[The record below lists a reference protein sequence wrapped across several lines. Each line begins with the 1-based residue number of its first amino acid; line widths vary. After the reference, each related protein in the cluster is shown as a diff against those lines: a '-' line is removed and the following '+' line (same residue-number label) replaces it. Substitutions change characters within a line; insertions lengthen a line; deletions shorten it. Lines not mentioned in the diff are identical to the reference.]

1 MKKKRGIKDIKLFLL
16 DLDGT
21 VYLGDRLIEGAS
33 EFIEAVRERGRR
45 VVFLTNNSSRSRR
58 QYIEK
63 LTGMGIECGAE
74 DVYISSDAALKL
86 LVERYGGKRVFVLG
100 TQSLTD
106 FFSEGGVNIT
116 ERDPEVV
123 VVGYDTELT
132 YRKLCTA
139 TTALRRGAAYIVTH
153 SDINCPAYP
162 EFVPDA
168 GSIIALIGEST
179 GRRPQFDC
187 GKPYVFMGESIS
199 ERYGFVKE
207 EVAMVGDRL
216 YTDIKF
222 GLNNGFF
229 TVLTLSGETDAE
241 AYERSG
247 LEADLVV
254 ESIGKMTE
262 ML

>member
-106 FFSEGGVNIT
+106 FF
-116 ERDPEVV
+116 
-123 VVGYDTELT
+123 
-132 YRKLCTA
+132 
-139 TTALRRGAAYIVTH
+139 LR
-153 SDINCPAYP
+153 
-162 EFVPDA
+162 A
-168 GSIIALIGEST
+168 G
-179 GRRPQFDC
+179 
-187 GKPYVFMGESIS
+187 
-199 ERYGFVKE
+199 
-207 EVAMVGDRL
+207 
-216 YTDIKF
+216 
-222 GLNNGFF
+222 
-229 TVLTLSGETDAE
+229 
-241 AYERSG
+241 
-247 LEADLVV
+247 
-254 ESIGKMTE
+254 
-262 ML
+262 

>member
-1 MKKKRGIKDIKLFLL
+1 MRQKTESGKNEKEKGNQGYQTFLL

-106 FFSEGGVNIT
+106 FF
-116 ERDPEVV
+116 
-123 VVGYDTELT
+123 
-132 YRKLCTA
+132 
-139 TTALRRGAAYIVTH
+139 LR
-153 SDINCPAYP
+153 
-162 EFVPDA
+162 A
-168 GSIIALIGEST
+168 G
-179 GRRPQFDC
+179 
-187 GKPYVFMGESIS
+187 
-199 ERYGFVKE
+199 
-207 EVAMVGDRL
+207 
-216 YTDIKF
+216 
-222 GLNNGFF
+222 
-229 TVLTLSGETDAE
+229 
-241 AYERSG
+241 
-247 LEADLVV
+247 
-254 ESIGKMTE
+254 
-262 ML
+262 